1 MWLRDGRQCRVEET
15 VPLAETEQA
24 KRMPGACTAVGHD
37 VGESDVGKAV
47 GEDVVGPRKVGARVG
62 ARVTADS
69 ERRARMAAGVGPM
82 AFFSQAYF
90 ALAGASSKM
99 LLLAYFAVAGASS
112 KMAAEPLSQSV
123 QPKMLQPSLQ
133 LKMRGNVC
141 NNGVAWHAH
150 RQALAQVRPPKKCDH
165 NPNHYICEPDPR
177 KASENNAGPGHITLL
192 RCRHL
197 CGPPKVSATRA
208 EEIRSHL
215 KSKTRSRA
223 FSRRR

>member
-1 MWLRDGRQCRVEET
+1 MNSSTSRDR
-15 VPLAETEQA
+15 AS

-82 AFFSQAYF
+82 AFLCRAYV
-90 ALAGASSKM
+90 A
-99 LLLAYFAVAGASS
+99 AVAGASS

-123 QPKMLQPSLQ
+123 QPKMLQPSSY
-133 LKMRGNVC
+133 LKMRGDVC

-150 RQALAQVRPPKKCDH
+150 RQALRRPRYGRKCDH
-165 NPNHYICEPDPR
+165 NPNDYICEPNPR
-177 KASENNAGPGHITLL
+177 KAT
-192 RCRHL
+192 
-197 CGPPKVSATRA
+197 
-208 EEIRSHL
+208 
-215 KSKTRSRA
+215 
-223 FSRRR
+223 